1 MSNTMPVTRSAIII
15 ISLLVFL
22 AAGHLPAGAQE
33 GAPSGLISLDAD
45 STSVN
50 AILQVLASRSGLN
63 IVTGPEVRGQKISIH
78 LKNTPFEE
86 ALNLVVRG
94 GGFGYERVG
103 NSILVGS
110 QQRLTQETG
119 VGTRVFDL
127 QYANATGVRSMLEVI
142 SKDVAADVAD
152 NRVVI
157 RGSQAVLDQAAA
169 VVEQLDRKPQQVLLE
184 ARLIEV
190 NTTALLEVGI
200 DWEKIAK
207 WSTVITEGA
216 ADASSQG
223 QLPALLDFTPI
234 DETKDY
240 YRQLSAFQVAID
252 ALLTDGNARLLSNA
266 SVTTTDGKAAE
277 IFAGDTVPVII
288 TSLASP
294 GSSGGVLQTVQL
306 DYIDVGVKLNITPRV
321 ANDGTI
327 TTLVVP
333 EVSRITGWVGAAD
346 DLPQTATRK
355 VSTLVRVK
363 DGEKI
368 YLGGLLLDEKRTTV
382 KRVPL
387 LGSIPLLGYL
397 FQHRKQ
403 ETVRLDLV
411 VEITPHLVGDS
422 GALLPTRP
430 QTEQESQ

>member
-1 MSNTMPVTRSAIII
+1 MSNATPVTRSAIVIL
-15 ISLLVFL
+15 SLLVIL
-22 AAGHLPAGAQE
+22 AAGHRPAGAQE

-50 AILQVLASRSGLN
+50 AILQVLAQRSGLN

-119 VGTRVFDL
+119 VGARVFDL
-127 QYANATGVRSMLEVI
+127 QYASAAGVRAMLEVI

-190 NTTALLEVGI
+190 NTSDLLEVGI

-216 ADASSQG
+216 PDASAQG
-223 QLPALLDFTPI
+223 QVPSLLDFTPI

-240 YRQLSAFQVAID
+240 YRQLSAFQIAID
-252 ALLTDGNARLLSNA
+252 ALLTNGDARLLSNA
-266 SVTTTDGKAAE
+266 SVTTTDGKPAE

-288 TSLASP
+288 SSLASP
-294 GSSGGVLQTVQL
+294 GSAGGVLQTVQL
-306 DYIDVGVKLNITPRV
+306 EYIDVGVKLNITPRV

-333 EVSRITGWVGAAD
+333 EVSRITGWVGTAD
-346 DLPQTATRK
+346 DLPQTSTRK

-382 KRVPL
+382 KKVPV

-411 VEITPHLVGDS
+411 VEITPHLVGDA
-422 GALLPTRP
+422 GALLPVRP
-430 QTEQESQ
+430 QEGPEGE